1 MPYTKEQA
9 RNRSELYTRILDAE
23 RIALERDI
31 NDAKQKMQESGSFD
45 ANKPIRDGNGVLLSY
60 EDPENVRND
69 GTPVSLEEEYQYV
82 RLSVTQKSSNTSL
95 FEKYLGEKSQFTEF
109 TDEETIAE
117 SETPTAEELQR
128 LRDTLKDE
136 IDAQVTLN
144 QDLETEIGNLQ
155 ARIVELND

>member
-1 MPYTKEQA
+1 
-9 RNRSELYTRILDAE
+9 
-23 RIALERDI
+23 
-31 NDAKQKMQESGSFD
+31 
-45 ANKPIRDGNGVLLSY
+45 
-60 EDPENVRND
+60 
-69 GTPVSLEEEYQYV
+69 
-82 RLSVTQKSSNTSL
+82 L